1 MDSAYKAL
9 VLGLYKDGTL
19 IDGVSIEAFKKQS
32 ETIFVELNQLFEKT
46 GLDYKD
52 VDEVIITDGPGSY
65 TGIRIAMT
73 IAKVFCTQMH
83 KTLKCIS
90 TMQLFAGMDESA
102 NVILDARS
110 KRAYV
115 AHLEKGVVVGE
126 TQILEVDQLE
136 EFIKSGFRKSKNSSI
151 VLVAESELTGGAM
164 HYAERVKNEYPQ
176 YDVRVTILG
185 HLQRGGSPTAHDR
198 ILASRLGAAA
208 IDAIMEDQ
216 RNVMIGIEHD
226 EIVYVPFS
234 KAIKNDKPIKREL
247 VNVLRELSI

>member
-1 MDSAYKAL
+1 MISLCMDSAYKAL

-32 ETIFVELNQLFEKT
+32 ETIFVELNQLFEKNC
-46 GLDYKD
+46 LDYKD

-136 EFIKSGFRKSKNSSI
+136 GFLNEHPGTLYGDGYLVNQEASSCDFLKNFIEVPSRTIEN
-151 VLVAESELTGGAM
+151 VHALV
-164 HYAERVKNEYPQ
+164 PQ
-176 YDVRVTILG
+176 YLKE
-185 HLQRGGSPTAHDR
+185 S
-198 ILASRLGAAA
+198 
-208 IDAIMEDQ
+208 DA
-216 RNVMIGIEHD
+216 
-226 EIVYVPFS
+226 Y
-234 KAIKNDKPIKREL
+234 KA
-247 VNVLRELSI
+247 

>member
-1 MDSAYKAL
+1 MISLCMDSAYKAL

-115 AHLEKGVVVGE
+115 AHLEKGVVVGK

-136 EFIKSGFRKSKNSSI
+136 DF
-151 VLVAESELTGGAM
+151 L
-164 HYAERVKNEYPQ
+164 NEYPGTL
-176 YDVRVTILG
+176 YGDG
-185 HLQRGGSPTAHDR
+185 
-198 ILASRLGAAA
+198 
-208 IDAIMEDQ
+208 
-216 RNVMIGIEHD
+216 
-226 EIVYVPFS
+226 Y
-234 KAIKNDKPIKREL
+234 L
-247 VNVLRELSI
+247 VNQEAASCDFLKNFMEVPSRTIENVHALVPQYLKESDAYKA